1 LEKKGDT
8 VVPVELGLWRI
19 DASLKKIELGGFD
32 LEERLEEILNA
43 DISMVSPNWMVIGR
57 QVRTTSDKYVDL
69 LCIDRDGNLV
79 VVELKRKS
87 MEREIIAQVL
97 DYGSWANTLKQEDI
111 IRIFDAYRKK
121 YFPSQT
127 SLSVD
132 KAFCTYFSVKEM
144 PEELNE
150 SHELVIV
157 GAEFSAPTERI
168 VNYLAAT
175 HKVKINAVFFRVFK
189 DGDRE
194 YIARV
199 WLRDPTSIDTVEIT
213 DSNESSEWNG
223 EYYVSFGQDSS
234 HRNWDDA
241 IKYGFISAGYGS
253 WYSNTLHMLRP
264 GARIWANVPGGVG
277 YVGVGEVVEPV
288 VKVDEFLVED
298 GNGRKTPITK
308 APLKGPEIG
317 KHSDDP
323 EKSEYLVRVK
333 WIATVPLDKAVKEK
347 GFFGNQNTV
356 ARPTSPKWNYTVQ
369 RLKERFGVS

>member
-1 LEKKGDT
+1 M
-8 VVPVELGLWRI
+8 PVELGLWRI
-19 DASLKKIELGGFD
+19 DSSHKKIELGGFD

-43 DISMVSPNWMVIGR
+43 DISMVHPNWMVIGR
-57 QVRTTSDKYVDL
+57 QVRTSSDKFVDL
-69 LCIDRDGNLV
+69 LCIDRDGNLI
-79 VVELKRKS
+79 VVELKRKA

-97 DYGSWANTLKQEDI
+97 DYGSWVNTFKEEDVA
-111 IRIFDAYRKK
+111 RIFDAYRKK
-121 YFPSQT
+121 YFQGQAAVSI
-127 SLSVD
+127 D
-132 KAFCTYFSVKEM
+132 KAFCTYFNVKEM

-199 WLRDPTSIDTVEIT
+199 WLRDPTSIDTVEIA
-213 DSNESSEWNG
+213 DSTESSEWNG
-223 EYYVSFGQDSS
+223 EFYVSFGHAS
-234 HRNWDDA
+234 HRHWEDA
-241 IKYGFISAGYGS
+241 IKYGFISAGGGP
-253 WYSNTLHMLRP
+253 WYTNTLHMLTP

-277 YVGVGEVVEPV
+277 YVGVGTVLEPV
-288 VKVDEFLVED
+288 VKVDEFMVDD
-298 GNGRKTPITK
+298 GAGHQIPITK
-308 APLKGPEIG
+308 ATLKGEEIG
-317 KHSDDP
+317 KHHDDP

-333 WIATVPLDKAVKEK
+333 WIVTVPLEKGVKEK
-347 GFFGNQNTV
+347 GFFGNQNSV
-356 ARPTSPKWNYTVQ
+356 AKPTSPKWNYTIQ

>member
-1 LEKKGDT
+1 M
-8 VVPVELGLWRI
+8 PVEMGLWRI
-19 DASLKKIELGGFD
+19 DPSLRKIELGGFD
-32 LEERLEEILNA
+32 LEERLEEILSA

-57 QVRTTSDKYVDL
+57 QVRTTSDRYVDL

-97 DYGSWANTLKQEDI
+97 DYGSWAHTLKEEDI
-111 IRIFDAYRKK
+111 VRIFDAYRKK
-121 YFPSQT
+121 YFPSQAA
-127 SLSVD
+127 VPID
-132 KAFCTYFSVKEM
+132 KAFCTHFSVKEM

-150 SHELVIV
+150 LHELVIV

-199 WLRDPTSIDTVEIT
+199 WLRDPTSIDAVEIA
-213 DSNESSEWNG
+213 DSNESGEWNG
-223 EYYVSFGQDSS
+223 EYYVSFGHELT
-234 HRNWDDA
+234 HRNWEDT
-241 IKYGFISAGYGS
+241 IKYGFISAGGGS
-253 WYSNTLHMLRP
+253 WYSNTLHMLTP

-277 YVGVGEVVEPV
+277 YVGVGTVAEPV
-288 VKVDEFLVED
+288 VKVDEFTVED
-298 GNGRKTPITK
+298 GNGRKIPITK

-317 KHSDDP
+317 KHSDDA

-333 WIATVPLDKAVKEK
+333 WIATVPLEKAVKEK